1 MKKITLAHFVI
12 RWLFGVM
19 VLLVC
24 IRVLG
29 GHYYIQQLVDSS
41 VQKVL
46 KENAFIWLDYHKLSV
61 GFFPPRVEVYDLD
74 ITSVDKKQRLVEVNH
89 AKAYISL
96 SALMLGRIQF
106 KELTLDHLL
115 LEKDHIF
122 ELIKT
127 HGPTT
132 SASISAKS
140 VKAASQKQ
148 SPLFADMS
156 QAESADYI
164 FSYQDLFQSIIIQNG
179 HFDRRPLQ
187 IGPAIIDATYFELTL
202 NLKKTQKKADF
213 KLWGLRIQ
221 DRVHSYEEN
230 GSVEISLTYDGQKAV
245 LERLNFS
252 GAHIT
257 TSLSGQSQPLPEL
270 GGEFWHK
277 WDLGG
282 DVSMDLSLV
291 GMLSSVGKSHGRWRG
306 QISSQLDLREKL
318 ELDLELDGVF
328 NDAVLAGYRFY
339 DSGLKM
345 RILSADELLI
355 VEDLMIQ
362 EKSHLYGKASGKVDL
377 GQQKFQME
385 LIPYQL
391 GLGQIYD
398 VIGLTTHGV
407 DAQISEDPVWLAGT
421 FAEGFVMDITGS
433 STFSSIHLP
442 EVPSSG
448 GQSYCRLDYHFEVS
462 SVAMEILSA
471 EGKCGAYKDSPLTD
485 ELSFTGR
492 FPYVF
497 YGDSSPE
504 PAQMNLR
511 FMAGKLEDAELG
523 GYGQL
528 VGSDVDFSQLDLTV
542 GMSGTYEDLS
552 FMIRA
557 KAEDFHLFD
566 FPLGHMSSQMTY
578 HVPTQRLRVRGARL
592 GISDRGFGYDSG
604 GGAKKNA
611 GSIKIS
617 GGYYDFRS
625 HSLKLDLE
633 ASKLKPL
640 YMAEVWK
647 TWQGRVS
654 KQSTQNTT
662 KQQVISTGVDHLKL
676 NLFVKDLHKNPI
688 TQGDAKIQGGSF
700 STGSER
706 WLEGYD
712 LTLSFEPKLLTLKP
726 SELQVSESLSV
737 LISGSIATDFPASVS
752 DFFGPEGKLDMEFS
766 TRGIGKDH
774 LSTLPYLGKRLAAF
788 QLASELTGG
797 GRLMGSVW
805 QPVGKVSFASDQ
817 LMIRGQI
824 LGPMALDLNFQGAM
838 VETKLDLKN
847 RGLVGQ
853 ARYHFKDDFYDLDVA
868 MKRIN
873 LMPFLLSSQSDQD
886 PRHYFFAD
894 SVMKL
899 SGVLGRPQTY
909 KGFVRVDHLEM
920 YLFGLGSNQNP
931 CCTLFQS
938 QSPLEIRIDRSQ
950 LSSQRPMDLVALRGS
965 GQLSLAPDSSLAN
978 FGLLFSGKT
987 DLSQYSAIHPQVG
1000 ALSGELMWQGSF
1012 ELAEGKSDY
1021 QLSLKLAEKNPGS
1034 LELTGF
1040 SPAFRDITLDITL
1053 DKQYLTVA
1061 EFSARNGEGVIRG
1074 VPSRIRFDETNQG
1087 GLRFKGT
1094 ENLLNIQHKVLGP
1107 VRVLFGYDVTLT
1119 YGKSWLLL
1127 GEVGIEDVSSERP
1140 LSLLRD
1146 MFLDGSEMRLDRDW
1160 QQSTKDFLWLDLR
1173 LVADRSIQIR
1183 NYPLNLIMAGDLR
1196 LQGRPRDPSLK
1207 GYLEIVEGSFY
1218 YKRNYEITEGN
1229 IYFNDSSNMNPIVEV
1244 KAQTDIQGYEVSI
1257 DVRGTAK
1264 EPKFQFTTSPVS
1276 RPNGRALSQFEIMYL
1291 MANEQLPERGTE
1303 TENQQDIVI
1312 GQAFSLAF
1320 NTVFDRLSPSDNLRK
1335 SFIRDISIQAYGS
1348 RETEGRVLRA
1358 SAPINT
1364 GQENLNVTVY
1374 GDVEEVGVKA
1384 EYELNSNVV
1393 TSFKYSEASE
1403 ALQQKREDSAP
1414 SVGMKFQF
1422 RFP

>member
-12 RWLFGVM
+12 RWLFGLM

-46 KENAFIWLDYHKLSV
+46 KENAFVLLDYHKLSV
-61 GFFPPRVEVYDLD
+61 SLFPPRVEVYDLD

-115 LEKDHIF
+115 LEKDHVF

-127 HGPTT
+127 HVPT
-132 SASISAKS
+132 ISARS
-140 VKAASQKQ
+140 ANSASQKQ
-148 SPLFADMS
+148 KPLFTDMS

-164 FSYQDLFQSIIIQNG
+164 FSYQDLFQSITIQNG

-187 IGPAIIDATYFELTL
+187 IGSAIIDATYFELTL

-221 DRVHSYEEN
+221 DGVYSYEEN

-252 GAHIT
+252 GSHIT
-257 TSLSGQSQPLPEL
+257 TSLSGQSQPSLES
-270 GGEFWHK
+270 GGGFWQK
-277 WDLGG
+277 WQLGG

-291 GMLSSVGKSHGRWRG
+291 GMLTSVGKSHGRWRG
-306 QISSQLDLREKL
+306 MVSSQLDFTEKP
-318 ELDLELDGVF
+318 EVDLELDGVF
-328 NDAVLAGYRFY
+328 NDAVLAGYRLY
-339 DSGLKM
+339 DSGIKM
-345 RILSADELLI
+345 RMLSDQLLI

-407 DAQISEDPVWLAGT
+407 DAQISEDPVWLSGT
-421 FAEGFVMDITGS
+421 FAGGFVMDITGS
-433 STFSSIHLP
+433 STFSNIYLP
-442 EVPSSG
+442 EIPSSG
-448 GQSYCRLDYHFEVS
+448 GQSSCRLDYHFEVS
-462 SVAMEILSA
+462 SLAMEILSA
-471 EGKCGAYKDSPLTD
+471 AGKCGAYKDLPLTD

-504 PAQMNLR
+504 PARMNLR
-511 FMAGKLEDAELG
+511 LIAGKFEGELG
-523 GYGQL
+523 GYSQL
-528 VGSDVDFSQLDLTV
+528 VTPHADFSQLDLTV
-542 GMSGTYEDLS
+542 DMSGFYWDLG
-552 FMIRA
+552 FKIRA
-557 KAEDFHLFD
+557 EAEDFHLFD
-566 FPLGHMSSQMTY
+566 FSLGQFSAQMTY
-578 HVPTQRLRVRGARL
+578 HVPAQRLRVGGTRVRVSAKK
-592 GISDRGFGYDSG
+592 FGYDSG
-604 GGAKKNA
+604 SGKQKGDGLIN
-611 GSIKIS
+611 IS
-617 GGYYDFRS
+617 SGYYDFS
-625 HSLKLDLE
+625 AHSLKLALE
-633 ASKLKPL
+633 AAKLNPL
-640 YMAEVWK
+640 YMAGLWK
-647 TWQGRVS
+647 SWQHRV
-654 KQSTQNTT
+654 STQN
-662 KQQVISTGVDHLKL
+662 KQNTIISTGVDRLKL
-676 NLFVKDLHKNPI
+676 NLFVKDLHKKPI
-688 TQGDAKIQGGSF
+688 TQGDAEIHGGSL
-700 STGSER
+700 SAGGEK
-706 WLEGYD
+706 WLESYN
-712 LTLSFEPKLLTLKP
+712 LTLSFAPKLLTLKP
-726 SELQVSESLSV
+726 SELQLSESLS
-737 LISGSIATDFPASVS
+737 LLMAGSIATDFTASIS
-752 DFFGPEGKLDMEFS
+752 EFFGPEGKLDMEFS
-766 TRGIGKDH
+766 TRGDGTDH
-774 LSTLPYLGKRLAAF
+774 LSTLPYLGKKLAAF
-788 QLASELTGG
+788 QLSSELTGG
-797 GRLMGSVW
+797 GKLTGSVQ
-805 QPVGKVSFASDQ
+805 QPVGKVSFTSDQ
-817 LMIRGQI
+817 LMIKGQI
-824 LGPMALDLNFQGAM
+824 LGPMALDLNFQGVT
-838 VETKLDLKN
+838 VETTLDIKN
-847 RGLVGQ
+847 RGLVAW
-853 ARYHFKDDFYDLDVA
+853 ARYHFKDAFYELDIA
-868 MKRIN
+868 MNRTN
-873 LMPFLLSSQSDQD
+873 LMPFLLSSQGYPD

-894 SVMKL
+894 GAMKL
-899 SGVLGRPQTY
+899 SGVLGKPQTY
-909 KGFVRVDHLEM
+909 QGFVRVDHLEM
-920 YLFGLGSNQNP
+920 YLFSEGFGSNQNP

-938 QSPLEIRIDRSQ
+938 QSALEIQIDRAR
-950 LSSQRPMDLVALRGS
+950 LRSQRPMELAALRGS
-965 GQLSLAPDSSLAN
+965 GQLSLAANSSIES
-978 FGLLFSGKT
+978 FGFVLSGKT
-987 DLSQYSAIHPQVG
+987 DLSQYSGVHPQVG
-1000 ALSGELMWQGSF
+1000 ALSGDLMWQGSF
-1012 ELAEGKSDY
+1012 GLAEGKSDY
-1021 QLSLKLAEKNPGS
+1021 QLSFKLAEKEPGS
-1034 LELTGF
+1034 LELTDF

-1061 EFSARNGEGVIRG
+1061 DFSARNGEGVIRG
-1074 VPSRIRFDETNQG
+1074 IPSRIRFDGSSQEG

-1094 ENLLNIQHKVLGP
+1094 ENRLNIQHKILGP

-1127 GEVGIEDVSSERP
+1127 GEVNIEDVTSERP

-1146 MFLDGSEMRLDRDW
+1146 MFLDDSEMRLNRDW
-1160 QQSTKDFLWLDLR
+1160 QPSSKDFLWLDLR

-1183 NYPLNLIMAGDLR
+1183 NYPLNLVMAGDLR

-1218 YKRNYEITEGN
+1218 YKQNYEITEGN
-1229 IYFNDSSNMNPIVEV
+1229 IYFNDSSSINPIVEV

-1264 EPKFQFTTSPVS
+1264 EPKFQFTTSPAS

-1335 SFIRDISIQAYGS
+1335 SFIRDISIQAYAS

-1393 TSFKYSEASE
+1393 TSFKYSEVSE
-1403 ALQQKREDSAP
+1403 SLQQKREDSAP